1 MQWRARKRKR
11 TGSSSHICTKGWPII
26 TPSWTEKAAEFGS
39 HLGVR
44 AAPLWDCSADIH
56 GLEKQL
62 EKVTSHYLAPL
73 TTLVTTELHRNY
85 DIAEQRGGW
94 QMKFSR
100 PKSKQATYY
109 CSVCSS
115 EERRETRVN
124 FAVRF
129 KLIISFP
136 LVRKRIDL
144 NDAQQKIV
152 RPDG

>member
-11 TGSSSHICTKGWPII
+11 TGSSSHICTKRWPIV
-26 TPSWTEKAAEFGS
+26 TSSWTEKAAEFGR

-62 EKVTSHYLAPL
+62 EKVTSHYPGPL
-73 TTLVTTELHRNY
+73 TTLLTIELHRNY

-100 PKSKQATYY
+100 PKSKKATYF
-109 CSVCSS
+109 CVG
-115 EERRETRVN
+115 
-124 FAVRF
+124 FAVV
-129 KLIISFP
+129 KSDAKQEWTSLSDSSWSSIS
-136 LVRKRIDL
+136 LWSGKESTWTTHNRR
-144 NDAQQKIV
+144 
-152 RPDG
+152 